1 MTMGRS
7 HQTSDVE
14 PSIADRSI
22 HTRDSRE
29 YQYEGP
35 QHAVLTQLTALA
47 NRSPRTAVQRR
58 LMNDIQQAPCMAI
71 QRQLM
76 GSTSRAAG
84 LQSNPAPV
92 QRVIVRVGFNS
103 AQAGSWNPFVSG
115 AHSAISTKVSKIP
128 GSHKIFDYNASQKTL
143 IEAEAGDIGDE
154 LHVIGHGQ
162 PGKIGGE
169 DAATLAENIQTS
181 LGTDAAHI
189 TKIRL
194 HSCFSNVS
202 PQGGESS
209 GTGFGAKF
217 SGVEVEAATGIH
229 YADTATNL
237 PPRFTGFKY
246 GAKAAKAAFFTA
258 YSKSGFDLLDEKH
271 DSGSV
276 GRQKISAAAKL
287 LSNCIGPME
296 KFLKRKVAVF
306 YEGLDPS
313 GKKRKNNNDS
323 YNLMLT
329 TAEVNIDAMPPNIPY
344 AEDLGSM
351 KDGLNETY
359 QFTLGVFNNL
369 IKNYSHQG
377 MATEAQTWEDNKKEL
392 ETANQDSANGFVKLT
407 NSMPP

>member
-14 PSIADRSI
+14 PSIADHSI
-22 HTRDSRE
+22 RTRDSRE

-35 QHAVLTQLTALA
+35 QHAVLTQLMALA
-47 NRSPRTAVQRR
+47 NRSPRTALQRR
-58 LMNDIQQAPCMAI
+58 LMNDIQQAPRMAI

-76 GSTSRAAG
+76 ASTSRAAG

-115 AHSAISTKVSKIP
+115 VHSAISAKVKNIP

-143 IEAEAGDIGDE
+143 IAAGPGDIGDE

-169 DAATLAENIQTS
+169 DAATLAQNIQTS
-181 LGTDAAHI
+181 LGTDAAYI
-189 TKIRL
+189 KKIRL

-217 SGVEVEAATGIH
+217 SGAEVEAATGIH

-246 GAKAAKAAFFTA
+246 GAKSAKAAFYTA
-258 YSKSGFDLLDEKH
+258 YSKTGFDLRDEKH
-271 DSGSV
+271 DDGSDE
-276 GRQKISAAAKL
+276 RKKIMAAAKL
-287 LSNCIGPME
+287 FGACTLPME
-296 KFLKRKVAVF
+296 KFLKRRVAVF
-306 YEGLDPS
+306 YKGLDPS
-313 GKKRKNNNDS
+313 GKKSNDNNDS
-323 YNLMLT
+323 HKLMLT
-329 TAEVNIDAMPPNIPY
+329 TANVDIDAMPPNIPY

-351 KDGLNETY
+351 KNGLDETY
-359 QFTLGVFNNL
+359 QFTLGVFNKL
-369 IKNYSHQG
+369 IANYSHNSMG
-377 MATEAQTWEDNKKEL
+377 TEAKTWENNKAEL
-392 ETANQDSANGFVKLT
+392 ETANKDSANSFVKLT
-407 NSMPP
+407 KSMPP